1 MIRNLRP
8 ALLILLLSAV
18 GWGVP
23 AGFAQSKSAAKKKTP
38 TASKATSTPSAASKP
53 ATKSSTKASSS
64 RTTTAKAS
72 PAGQK
77 TAGSGAT
84 VKSSVRS
91 GSSRSA
97 GKSSRRSRRQPGQK
111 APTSDRVSEI
121 QAALAK
127 DGSFSGMPNGKWDD
141 ETTQAMRRFQAAHG
155 LNPSGKLDALSLQK
169 LGLGSQTAGVAAPT
183 PPPGAVSRLTSS
195 VVSPSASSETAG
207 RQ

>member
-18 GWGVP
+18 GLGVP

-38 TASKATSTPSAASKP
+38 TASKATSAHSATLNP
-53 ATKSSTKASSS
+53 ATKSSAKASSS
-64 RTTTAKAS
+64 KPTTAQAS

-84 VKSSVRS
+84 AKSSVRS
-91 GSSRSA
+91 GSSRAA

-195 VVSPSASSETAG
+195 VVSPSASTETAR

>member
-1 MIRNLRP
+1 MMRNLRP
-8 ALLILLLSAV
+8 ALLILLLSAA
-18 GWGVP
+18 GLGVP
-23 AGFAQSKSAAKKKTP
+23 AGFTQAKSTAKKMTP
-38 TASKATSTPSAASKP
+38 TASPNAASKP
-53 ATKSSTKASSS
+53 ATKSSSQASSS
-64 RTTTAKAS
+64 KTTTSKAAS
-72 PAGQK
+72 AGKK
-77 TAGSGAT
+77 TAASGAT
-84 VKSSVRS
+84 IKSSARS

-97 GKSSRRSRRQPGQK
+97 GKTSRRSRRQPGQK

-195 VVSPSASSETAG
+195 VVAPSASTETAR